1 MIRPL
6 KADLLIPEQLSKV
19 IVRPCE
25 RIMRYAKEGAV
36 CHLLHDAID
45 RLCGRFDVAREQPRI
60 FCGFFDILFIGHPFN
75 VVVSGFSKA
84 QPSKNYGCEW
94 FFPSR
99 NHVKDGLFFCTN
111 SPLAPLFLHIP
122 TSSCKAG
129 RAYGSYTFIQS
140 RYYLSP
146 TRRTINKSHKN

>member
-94 FFPSR
+94 FFSSR
-99 NHVKDGLFFCTN
+99 NHIKDGLIFYPD
-111 SPLAPLFLHIP
+111 SSLANPQRIP
-122 TSSCKAG
+122 N
-129 RAYGSYTFIQS
+129 
-140 RYYLSP
+140 
-146 TRRTINKSHKN
+146 INKAIVEETLPFDYPETYEITVR

>member
-6 KADLLIPEQLSKV
+6 KADLLIPEQLSNV

-45 RLCGRFDVAREQPRI
+45 RLCGGFDVAREQPRI

-75 VVVSGFSKA
+75 MVTSGFSKV

-94 FFPSR
+94 FFSSR
-99 NHVKDGLFFCTN
+99 NHIKDGLIFYPD
-111 SPLAPLFLHIP
+111 SSLANPQRIP
-122 TSSCKAG
+122 N
-129 RAYGSYTFIQS
+129 
-140 RYYLSP
+140 
-146 TRRTINKSHKN
+146 INKAIVEETLPFDYPETYEIAVR